1 MAADYARI
9 PVDPSTRDRIRD
21 LKQPLDSYDELLNRM
36 ADQYEASGSATSG
49 EEKAHAER

>member
-21 LKQPLDSYDELLNRM
+21 LKQPLESYDDLLNRM
-36 ADQYEASGSATSG
+36 ADEYDTPRTATSTD
-49 EEKAHAER
+49 ESHA